1 MTLFI
6 LYFFGLCQLLKSFV
20 FFNCVY
26 VYIYYSTYI
35 LELVPTSEKSKL
47 YGKLVIRGANWV
59 GARLWGLKP
68 HQICRHQST
77 FPNVSVFFFSSF
89 PPTLHFTFSSFL
101 LFFFPIFFFLLF
113 FLSLFSSFLFF
124 FVFPFPLFPFPP
136 FPLFFFSPFLLFFFT
151 LSSFLFS
158 SFLLFPFY

>member
-59 GARLWGLKP
+59 GARLWGLMP

-77 FPNVSVFFFSSF
+77 FPNVSLFFFASF

-101 LFFFPIFFFLLF
+101 LSHILFSAFFFP
-113 FLSLFSSFLFF
+113 S
-124 FVFPFPLFPFPP
+124 
-136 FPLFFFSPFLLFFFT
+136 FLLFFFSIF
-151 LSSFLFS
+151 LCFPFSPFPLFLFCPFLLFPSFFFS
-158 SFLLFPFY
+158 SCLLFPFY

>member
-47 YGKLVIRGANWV
+47 YGKLVIRGANRV
-59 GARLWGLKP
+59 GARLWGLIP

-77 FPNVSVFFFSSF
+77 FPNVSVFFFSPYSSF
-89 PPTLHFTFSSFL
+89 HLLFFSSFPYS
-101 LFFFPIFFFLLF
+101 FFCFFSFPIFFFSI
-113 FLSLFSSFLFF
+113 FLC
-124 FVFPFPLFPFPP
+124 FPFSP

>member
-59 GARLWGLKP
+59 GARLWGLMP

-77 FPNVSVFFFSSF
+77 FPNVSVFFFASF

-101 LFFFPIFFFLLF
+101 LSHI
-113 FLSLFSSFLFF
+113 LFSAFFSFPLFF
-124 FVFPFPLFPFPP
+124 FSIFLCFPFSP

>member
-59 GARLWGLKP
+59 GARLWGLMP

-77 FPNVSVFFFSSF
+77 FPNVSLFFFASF

-101 LFFFPIFFFLLF
+101 LSHILFSAFFFPSFLLF
-113 FLSLFSSFLFF
+113 FFSIFLCFPF
-124 FVFPFPLFPFPP
+124 SPFPLF
-136 FPLFFFSPFLLFFFT
+136 LFSPFLLFFFS
-151 LSSFLFS
+151 LVSSFPLSFFS
-158 SFLLFPFY
+158 PFTN

>member
-20 FFNCVY
+20 FFNCV
-26 VYIYYSTYI
+26 YYSTYI

-59 GARLWGLKP
+59 GARLWGLMP

-77 FPNVSVFFFSSF
+77 FPNVSVFFFSPYSSF
-89 PPTLHFTFSSFL
+89 HLLFFSSFPYS
-101 LFFFPIFFFLLF
+101 FFCF

-124 FVFPFPLFPFPP
+124 FVSPFPLSPFSS
-136 FPLFFFSPFLLFFFT
+136 FPLFFFS
-151 LSSFLFS
+151 SS
-158 SFLLFPFY
+158 P